1 MVESRSIGRPRS
13 FFPSGV
19 QRRVAALGA
28 GLALAWFR
36 IDAATNAATQAVTNA
51 VAVPAKLQDIKGPIV
66 IRSPWMW
73 VRLGLFLVVL
83 GGLLALAWWWW
94 NRGRKPAPAGPGE
107 SPADR
112 ARRRLTAA
120 LDQLHDPE
128 RFATRVSEIART
140 YLEERFGLRAPERT
154 TEEFLS
160 ELTTSVSL
168 DSRHKELLAE
178 FLTSCDLVKFARA
191 EPGRAELEALHAAAE
206 RLVEE
211 TAPRPLVAPPVT
223 GTPGGGT

>member
-13 FFPSGV
+13 FWPSGV

-28 GLALAWFR
+28 GLALAWMQ
-36 IDAATNAATQAVTNA
+36 INAATNVATQALTN
-51 VAVPAKLQDIKGPIV
+51 AVPAKLQDIKEPIV

-168 DSRHKELLAE
+168 DSRHKALLGE

-191 EPGRAELEALHAAAE
+191 EPSRAELEALHDAAE

-211 TAPRPLVAPPVT
+211 TAPRPMVAPPVT

>member
-13 FFPSGV
+13 FWPSGV

-28 GLALAWFR
+28 GLALAWMQ
-36 IDAATNAATQAVTNA
+36 INAATNVATQALTN
-51 VAVPAKLQDIKGPIV
+51 AVPAKLQDIKEPIV

-168 DSRHKELLAE
+168 DSRHKALLGE

-191 EPGRAELEALHAAAE
+191 EPSRAELEALHAAAE

-211 TAPRPLVAPPVT
+211 TAPRPMVAPPVT